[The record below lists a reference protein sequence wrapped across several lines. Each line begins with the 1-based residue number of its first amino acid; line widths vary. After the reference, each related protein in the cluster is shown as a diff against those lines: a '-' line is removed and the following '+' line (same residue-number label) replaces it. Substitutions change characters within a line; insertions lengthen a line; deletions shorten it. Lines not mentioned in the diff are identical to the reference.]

1 MLEVLILKLY
11 DLPASP
17 NARRVRIFLAEKGLE
32 IPMVPVNMMT
42 GENRTED
49 YLKKNSLGRMPL
61 LELDDGTCISES
73 MAICRYFEETHPNP
87 SLMGNGSL
95 ESATIE
101 MWQRRMEFEFI
112 LPIISIFRHTADM
125 WKDRFVQI
133 SEVAEQE
140 RIAVKARME
149 WLDKELSGKQFIA
162 GGDYSV
168 ADITA
173 QCAFVMAK
181 AALGLRIPE
190 ELTNLSDWWA
200 RVSTRPTARA

>member
-1 MLEVLILKLY
+1 MKLY

-17 NARRVRIFLAEKGLE
+17 NARRVRIFLAEKGLV

-42 GENRTED
+42 SENQTED

-61 LELDDGTCISES
+61 LELDDGSYISES
-73 MAICRYFEETHPNP
+73 MAICRYIEEMHPSP
-87 SLMGNGSL
+87 ALMGSGAL
-95 ESATIE
+95 ETATIE

-133 SEVAEQE
+133 AQVAEQE
-140 RIAVKARME
+140 RLTVSARME
-149 WLDKELSGKQFIA
+149 WLDKELDGKQFIA
-162 GGDYSV
+162 GDDYTV

-181 AALGLRIPE
+181 AALDIKIPE
-190 ELTNLSDWWA
+190 ELENLSNWWA
-200 RVSTRPTARA
+200 TVTTRSTARA

>member
-1 MLEVLILKLY
+1 MKLY

-42 GENRTED
+42 GENQTDD

-61 LELDDGTCISES
+61 LELDDGSYISES
-73 MAICRYFEETHPNP
+73 MAICRYIEEMHPSP
-87 SLMGNGSL
+87 ALMGSGAL

-112 LPIISIFRHTADM
+112 LPIISIFRHTAEM
-125 WKDRFVQI
+125 WKGRFVQI
-133 SEVAEQE
+133 PEVAEQE

-149 WLDKELSGKQFIA
+149 WLNKELDGKQFIA
-162 GGDYSV
+162 GGDYTV

-181 AALGLRIPE
+181 AALGIRISE
-190 ELTNLSDWWA
+190 DLENLNGWWA
-200 RVSTRPTARA
+200 KVTTRPTARA

>member
-1 MLEVLILKLY
+1 VTFLKLY

-32 IPMVPVNMMT
+32 IPMVPVNMVT
-42 GENRTED
+42 GENQTDD

-61 LELDDGTCISES
+61 LELDDGSYISES
-73 MAICRYFEETHPNP
+73 MAICRYIEEMHPSP
-87 SLMGNGSL
+87 ALMGSGAL
-95 ESATIE
+95 ETATIE

-133 SEVAEQE
+133 AQVAEQE
-140 RIAVKARME
+140 RLTVSARME
-149 WLDKELSGKQFIA
+149 WLDKELDGKQFIA
-162 GGDYSV
+162 GDDYTV

-181 AALGLRIPE
+181 AALGIKIPK
-190 ELTNLSDWWA
+190 ELENLSNWWA
-200 RVSTRPTARA
+200 RVTTRPTARA

>member
-1 MLEVLILKLY
+1 MKLY

-73 MAICRYFEETHPNP
+73 VAICRYFEEAQPNP

-140 RIAVKARME
+140 RITVKARME

>member
-1 MLEVLILKLY
+1 VTSLKLY

-17 NARRVRIFLAEKGLE
+17 NARRVRIFLAEKGLV

-42 GENRTED
+42 GENQTED

-61 LELDDGTCISES
+61 LELDDGSYISES
-73 MAICRYFEETHPNP
+73 VAICRYIEEMHPSP
-87 SLMGNGSL
+87 ALMGSDPL
-95 ESATIE
+95 EKATIE

-125 WKDRFVQI
+125 WKGRFVQI
-133 SEVAEQE
+133 PQVAEQE
-140 RIAVKARME
+140 RLTVSARME
-149 WLDKELSGKQFIA
+149 WLDKRLDTKQFIA
-162 GGDYSV
+162 GDDYTV

-181 AALGLRIPE
+181 AALGIKIPE
-190 ELTNLSDWWA
+190 ELENLSHWWA
-200 RVSTRPTARA
+200 TVATRPTARA

>member
-1 MLEVLILKLY
+1 MRIY

-32 IPMVPVNMMT
+32 IPMVPVNMMR
-42 GENRTED
+42 GENQTED

-61 LELDDGTCISES
+61 LEFDDGTTISES
-73 MAICRYFEETHPNP
+73 IAICRYIEGTHPSP
-87 SLMGNGSL
+87 ALMGSGAL
-95 ESATIE
+95 ESATID

-112 LPIISIFRHTADM
+112 LPIISIFRHTAEM
-125 WKDRFVQI
+125 WKGRFVQI
-133 SEVAEQE
+133 PEVAEQE

-149 WLDKELSGKQFIA
+149 WLNKELDGKQFIA
-162 GGDYSV
+162 GGDYTV

-181 AALGLRIPE
+181 AALGIRIPE
-190 ELTNLSDWWA
+190 ELENLSHWWV

>member
-1 MLEVLILKLY
+1 MRIY

-32 IPMVPVNMMT
+32 IPMVPVNMMR
-42 GENRTED
+42 GENQTED

-61 LELDDGTCISES
+61 LEFDDGTTISES
-73 MAICRYFEETHPNP
+73 IAICRYIEGTHPSP
-87 SLMGNGSL
+87 ALMGSGAL
-95 ESATIE
+95 ESATID

-112 LPIISIFRHTADM
+112 LPIISIFRHTAEM
-125 WKDRFVQI
+125 WKGRFVQI
-133 SEVAEQE
+133 PEVAEQE
-140 RIAVKARME
+140 RIAVKARMV
-149 WLDKELSGKQFIA
+149 WLNKELDGKQFIA

-181 AALGLRIPE
+181 AALGIRIPE
-190 ELTNLSDWWA
+190 DLENLNGWWA
-200 RVSTRPTARA
+200 RVTSRPSARA

>member
-1 MLEVLILKLY
+1 MRIY

-32 IPMVPVNMMT
+32 IPMVPVNMMR
-42 GENRTED
+42 GENQTED

-61 LELDDGTCISES
+61 LEFDDGTTISES
-73 MAICRYFEETHPNP
+73 IAICRYIEGTHPSP
-87 SLMGNGSL
+87 ALMGSGAL
-95 ESATIE
+95 ESATID

-112 LPIISIFRHTADM
+112 LPIISIFRHTAEM
-125 WKDRFVQI
+125 WKGRFVQI
-133 SEVAEQE
+133 PEVAEQE

-149 WLDKELSGKQFIA
+149 WLNKELDGKQFIA
-162 GGDYSV
+162 GGDYTV

-181 AALGLRIPE
+181 AALGVRIPE
-190 ELTNLSDWWA
+190 DLENLNGWWA
-200 RVSTRPTARA
+200 RVTSRPSARA

>member
-1 MLEVLILKLY
+1 VTSLKLY

-32 IPMVPVNMMT
+32 IPMIPVNMIA
-42 GENRTED
+42 GENLTDD
-49 YLKKNSLGRMPL
+49 YLAKNSLGRMPL
-61 LELDDGTCISES
+61 LELDDGTTISES
-73 MAICRYFEETHPNP
+73 MAICRYIEEMHPSP
-87 SLMGNGSL
+87 ALMGSGAL

-133 SEVAEQE
+133 PEVAEQE
-140 RIAVKARME
+140 RITVKARIQ
-149 WLDKELSGKQFIA
+149 WLNNELNGKQFIA
-162 GGDYSV
+162 GDDYTV

-181 AALGLRIPE
+181 AALGIKIPE
-190 ELTNLSDWWA
+190 ELKNLSDWWIK
-200 RVSTRPTARA
+200 VSTRATARA

>member
-1 MLEVLILKLY
+1 MKLY

-17 NARRVRIFLAEKGLE
+17 NARRVRIFLAEKGLDV
-32 IPMVPVNMMT
+32 PMVPVNMMT
-42 GENRTED
+42 GENQTDD
-49 YLKKNSLGRMPL
+49 YLAKNSLGRMPL
-61 LELDDGTCISES
+61 LELEDGSCIAES
-73 MAICRYFEETHPNP
+73 MAICRYLEEMHPSP
-87 SLMGNGSL
+87 SLMGNGAL

-133 SEVAEQE
+133 PEVAEQE

-149 WLDKELSGKQFIA
+149 WLDKELNGKQFIA

-181 AALGLRIPE
+181 AALGIRIPE
-190 ELTNLSDWWA
+190 ELKNLSGWWA

>member
-1 MLEVLILKLY
+1 MRIY

-32 IPMVPVNMMT
+32 IPMVPVNMMR
-42 GENRTED
+42 GENQTED

-61 LELDDGTCISES
+61 LEFDDGTTISES
-73 MAICRYFEETHPNP
+73 IAICRYIEGTHPSP
-87 SLMGNGSL
+87 ALMGSGAL
-95 ESATIE
+95 ESATID

-112 LPIISIFRHTADM
+112 LPIISIFRHTAEM
-125 WKDRFVQI
+125 WKGRFVQI
-133 SEVAEQE
+133 PEVAEQE

-149 WLDKELSGKQFIA
+149 WLNKELDGKQFIA
-162 GGDYSV
+162 GGGYTV

-181 AALGLRIPE
+181 AALDIRIPE
-190 ELTNLSDWWA
+190 DLENLNGWWA
-200 RVSTRPTARA
+200 RVTSRPSARA

>member
-1 MLEVLILKLY
+1 MRIY

-32 IPMVPVNMMT
+32 IPMVPVNMMR
-42 GENRTED
+42 GENQTED

-61 LELDDGTCISES
+61 LEFDDGTTISES
-73 MAICRYFEETHPNP
+73 IAICRYIEGTHPSP
-87 SLMGNGSL
+87 ALMGSGAL
-95 ESATIE
+95 ESATID

-112 LPIISIFRHTADM
+112 LPIISIFRHTAEM
-125 WKDRFVQI
+125 WKGRFVQI
-133 SEVAEQE
+133 PEVAEQE

-149 WLDKELSGKQFIA
+149 WLNKELDGKQFIV
-162 GGDYSV
+162 GGDYTV

-181 AALGLRIPE
+181 AALDIRIPE
-190 ELTNLSDWWA
+190 DLENLNGWWA
-200 RVSTRPTARA
+200 RVTSRPSARA

>member
-1 MLEVLILKLY
+1 VTFLKLY

-32 IPMVPVNMMT
+32 VPMVPVNMMT
-42 GENRTED
+42 GENQTDD
-49 YLKKNSLGRMPL
+49 YLAKNSLGRMPV

-73 MAICRYFEETHPNP
+73 MAICRYLEEMHPSP
-87 SLMGNGSL
+87 TLMGSGAL
-95 ESATIE
+95 ETATIE

-133 SEVAEQE
+133 PQVAEQE
-140 RIAVKARME
+140 RLTVKARME
-149 WLDKELSGKQFIA
+149 WLDKELDGKQFIA
-162 GGDYSV
+162 GDDYTV

-181 AALGLRIPE
+181 AALGIRIPE
-190 ELTNLSDWWA
+190 ELENLSDWWA